1 MKVKITLKHGCKQ
14 AKQGTNNFVASGAAR
29 GCPEPVFE
37 FDNPAGRPNP
47 FEETELTRGLKLIVF
62 SDHMPERHSLD
73 FEVDNAPLEFS
84 FPVSGQVSCLFD
96 HGMGKKT
103 AMDFDHMKSHI
114 LYYPNTRGTLTH
126 TGESPMGKV
135 EIHMAPEFLLTFFA
149 GQEDGFPP
157 VIQQIA
163 NGTTKDFS
171 IFSGPMTAAMQVAV
185 HQIIHCSY
193 HGLMKKIYLESKV
206 LELVSLKCIQVARQN
221 RSRERFKKLVPRDI
235 EKIHAARDILIDNME
250 TPPSL
255 PELCRK
261 TGLNEFKLKM
271 GFRQVFGTSAFDLL
285 RRHRMEK
292 ARLLL
297 HEGRMNVNET
307 ALAVGYSS
315 AGYFAGAFKKQFGTT
330 PGKYLSEVREM
341 TSF

>member
-1 MKVKITLKHGCKQ
+1 MKVKITVKHQCSQ
-14 AKQGTNNFVASGAAR
+14 AQSKTKTSAESGP
-29 GCPEPVFE
+29 GDCPEPVFE
-37 FDNPAGRPNP
+37 FNAPHGPHDT
-47 FEETELTRGLKLIVF
+47 FEVTELTRGLKLIIF
-62 SDHMPERHSLD
+62 SDHAPEQYSLN
-73 FEVDNAPLEFS
+73 FEVENSPLEFS
-84 FPVSGQVSCLFD
+84 FPVSGQTSCLFD

-103 AMDFDHMKSHI
+103 AMDFDHRKSHI
-114 LYYPNTRGTLTH
+114 CYYPNTSGTITH
-126 TGESPMGKV
+126 TGKSPGGKV
-135 EIHMAPEFLLTFFA
+135 EIHMAPEFLLPFFA
-149 GQEDGFPP
+149 GQEDGLPP
-157 VIQQIA
+157 DIQKIA

-171 IFSGPMTAAMQVAV
+171 FFSGPMTAAMQVAV
-185 HQIIHCSY
+185 HQLINCSY
-193 HGLMKKIYLESKV
+193 HGLLKRIYFESKV
-206 LELVSLKCIQVARQN
+206 LELVSLKCMQVAQQN
-221 RSRERFKKLVPRDI
+221 RSLDRFKKLGPGDI
-235 EKIHAARDILIDNME
+235 DRIHAARDILIRNME

-255 PELCRK
+255 PELCRQ

-330 PGKYLSEVREM
+330 PGKYLSGARE
-341 TSF
+341 TATI